1 MEEQFALQDAYE
13 ISRTS
18 ILHTSSL
25 MSPAYSKLFGF
36 FEDATATTDK
46 TFPFSNQHSPTI
58 AGYHIPP
65 RSDTSS
71 FADSELSSSDSSGKP
86 VRRSRSSL
94 RAYSLVSAPA
104 PGHNIPT
111 RPSDPLELPS
121 GPFLT
126 SDHRLLKMKLMP
138 LAAVENQ
145 LLQELSIPAADE
157 VEPRCS
163 CPLGRLGDHKELII
177 RPLRGWEKKFERLR
191 IGALGWL
198 KEEPKARRSDDPS
211 HIISA
216 W

>member
-18 ILHTSSL
+18 ISHTSGL
-25 MSPAYSKLFGF
+25 MSPAYSKLFGH

-46 TFPFSNQHSPTI
+46 TSPFSNKHPPAIT
-58 AGYHIPP
+58 GYHTPP
-65 RSDTSS
+65 RSNTPS
-71 FADSELSSSDSSGKP
+71 FADSELSSSDSPGKP
-86 VRRSRSSL
+86 MRRSRSTL
-94 RAYSLVSAPA
+94 RAYSLLSAPA
-104 PGHNIPT
+104 PGHNMP
-111 RPSDPLELPS
+111 RELPS

-198 KEEPKARRSDDPS
+198 KEEPKAKRSDDPS